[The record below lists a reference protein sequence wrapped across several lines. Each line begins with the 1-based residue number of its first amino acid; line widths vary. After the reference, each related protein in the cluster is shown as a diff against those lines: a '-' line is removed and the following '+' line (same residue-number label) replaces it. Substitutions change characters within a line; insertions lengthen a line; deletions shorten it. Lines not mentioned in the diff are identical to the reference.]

1 VKFGVFVYDG
11 VEPIDLATYGV
22 LSMARRVAPAIE
34 ICTIAPESGLVRL
47 SNGLRVLA
55 DFGVRDAP
63 DCDVLIVTGGP
74 GWEAQAKN
82 PATLHFLRSRKP
94 NTRLASV
101 CTGAM
106 ILAAGG
112 MLDGKKATTKR
123 EVVPP
128 EQSPLEFL
136 RQLYPEIDVV
146 AASLVDDD
154 GVTTGGGVSLC
165 IDATLHI
172 IGRELGAGVAQETA
186 RILEYSRA
194 WKANRREFPSIVKKQ
209 PRVVG

>member
-1 VKFGVFVYDG
+1 
-11 VEPIDLATYGV
+11 
-22 LSMARRVAPAIE
+22 
-34 ICTIAPESGLVRL
+34 
-47 SNGLRVLA
+47 
-55 DFGVRDAP
+55 
-63 DCDVLIVTGGP
+63 
-74 GWEAQAKN
+74 
-82 PATLHFLRSRKP
+82 
-94 NTRLASV
+94 
-101 CTGAM
+101 M

-128 EQSPLEFL
+128 EASPLEIM

-172 IGRELGAGVAQETA
+172 IGRELGARVAQETA

-194 WKANRREFPSIVKKQ
+194 WTANRREFPSIVSKQ
-209 PRVVG
+209 PTVVV